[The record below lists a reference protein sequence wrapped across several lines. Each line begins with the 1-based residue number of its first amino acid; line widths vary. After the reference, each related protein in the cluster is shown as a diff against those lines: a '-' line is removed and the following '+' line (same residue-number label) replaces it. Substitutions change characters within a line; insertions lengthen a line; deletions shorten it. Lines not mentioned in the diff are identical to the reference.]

1 MTGDKFFKK
10 LILSSSVILLIIVLD
25 QISKNFVQKSLGNSC
40 NVGFAF
46 GLGEASWPILF
57 FVLVLV
63 GYFIIKEKQ
72 KSLIFG
78 LSLIMGGGVSNLI
91 DRVAFGCV
99 RDFINIGFWPSF
111 NLADGAITLGVF
123 LSLLAVF
130 QNRQWQK
137 N

>member
-25 QISKNFVQKSLGNSC
+25 QISKNFAQKYLGNSC